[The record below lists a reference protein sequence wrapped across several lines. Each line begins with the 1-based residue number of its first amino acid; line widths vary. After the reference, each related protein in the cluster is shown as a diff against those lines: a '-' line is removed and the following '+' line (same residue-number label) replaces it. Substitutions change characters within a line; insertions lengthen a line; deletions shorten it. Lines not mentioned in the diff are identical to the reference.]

1 MSTVHELDSMR
12 PTWAAID
19 LDAFERNL
27 AAVAGILPERS
38 RLIAVLKADGY
49 GHGAVELAK
58 RCRPELVA
66 MIATALLEES
76 LELRSAGIRLP
87 LLVLGSVKPAQIET
101 AVENDL
107 HLGVVGPEELASIC
121 AFGRTRDVT
130 IHLKLDS
137 GMGRMGVIE
146 SDLPAVIDMLRASPR
161 VHVAAIYTHFA
172 DADDPGDAHTDAQ
185 IATFKRIVDGLRERG
200 IDAPLRHLS
209 NSAGTMRRLV
219 NAGDWVRV
227 GLSLYGAEPLI
238 GVESKLEP
246 VMRWRTEIVRL
257 KELPAGSTVG
267 YGSTFRTTRR
277 TRIATLPVGYA
288 DGYNRMLSN
297 RGEVLVRGRRAPV
310 VGRVSMD
317 LVTIDVTDI
326 HDAGVGDE
334 VVLLGPQGND
344 AITVE
349 EIAEIIGTISYEVFC
364 AVSARVPRVY
374 QSGREKF
381 IRSRFD
387 RYDARLAVDSE
398 P

>member
-1 MSTVHELDSMR
+1 MSTVHELESIR
-12 PTWAAID
+12 PTWVGID

-27 AAVAGILPERS
+27 AAVAGLLPERS

-66 MIATALLEES
+66 MIATALLEEC
-76 LELRSAGIRLP
+76 LELRSAGVQLP
-87 LLVLGSVKPAQIET
+87 LLCLGVVKPAQIEA
-101 AVENDL
+101 AVDNDIQ
-107 HLGVVGPEELASIC
+107 LGVVGPEELAFIC
-121 AFGRTRDVT
+121 AFAKKRDVT

-146 SDLPAVIDMLRASPR
+146 SDLASVIDMIRATPR

-172 DADDPGDAHTDAQ
+172 DADDPNDRHTDAQ
-185 IATFKRIVDGLRERG
+185 IATFDRMVRHLGEQG
-200 IDAPLRHLS
+200 IDSPLHHLS

-219 NAGDWVRV
+219 KPGDWVRV

-238 GVESKLEP
+238 GIDSKLDA

-317 LVTIDVTDI
+317 LVTIDVTEI
-326 HDAGVGDE
+326 PDAGIGDE
-334 VVLLGPQGND
+334 VVLLGSQETET
-344 AITVE
+344 ITAE
-349 EIAEIIGTISYEVFC
+349 EVAEIVGTISYEVFC

-387 RYDARLAVDSE
+387 RYDARLAVDTE